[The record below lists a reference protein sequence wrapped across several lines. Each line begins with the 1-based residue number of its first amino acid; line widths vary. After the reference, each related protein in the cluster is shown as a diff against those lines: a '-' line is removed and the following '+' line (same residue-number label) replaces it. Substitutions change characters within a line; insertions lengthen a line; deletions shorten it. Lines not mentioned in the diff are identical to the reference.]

1 MLQAGAK
8 HNSWMDFFFF
18 FQIFQFKMYLLL
30 FSSSYAANVSP
41 QLTKL
46 DFCCVCA
53 VWAFYMFLE
62 QLSDS

>member
-1 MLQAGAK
+1 MLQDGAK
-8 HNSWMDFFFF
+8 HNNWMDFFFKV
-18 FQIFQFKMYLLL
+18 FQFKMFLLL

-53 VWAFYMFLE
+53 VRAFYMFLE